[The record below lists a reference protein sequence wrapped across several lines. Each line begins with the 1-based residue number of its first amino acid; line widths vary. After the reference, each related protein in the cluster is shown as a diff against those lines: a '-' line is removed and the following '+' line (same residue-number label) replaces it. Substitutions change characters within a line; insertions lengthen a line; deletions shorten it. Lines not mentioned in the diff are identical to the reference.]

1 MVDHKGNFS
10 VQALTLLFGWL
21 PLSWQLVEVV
31 EQTHNQ
37 VCLFCVWS
45 TYSGSTLSLRLSPTD
60 LCHFQCLE
68 AFSSWSCT
76 LCFKCDTGQLN
87 TFTIHLTSINKKKQK
102 YHQRNNYFALF
113 MFSLLSFLNPLHL
126 TYWYVLYWCYCDLA
140 FQSWI
145 VQLSFDVAALILSN
159 SMGDHVYVLI
169 KEIQTPTKFPSSSE
183 FGQIESI

>member
-1 MVDHKGNFS
+1 MFDQPTVAVLYLYVYHRQTFVTFS
-10 VQALTLLFGWL
+10 VSRHSQVGPVHCALSVTPDNSTHSPSTSLALT
-21 PLSWQLVEVV
+21 
-31 EQTHNQ
+31 
-37 VCLFCVWS
+37 
-45 TYSGSTLSLRLSPTD
+45 
-60 LCHFQCLE
+60 
-68 AFSSWSCT
+68 
-76 LCFKCDTGQLN
+76 
-87 TFTIHLTSINKKKQK
+87 KKKQK